1 MQAISDAY
9 KRVQKVVG
17 KKVTLEDLGKI
28 YDAKKH
34 PEVLTLRKVKKML
47 LISLFGAG
55 IISNQ
60 ITLSKFSSLLLT
72 FK

>member
-1 MQAISDAY
+1 MKDLRGKLNENRMQAISDAY

-34 PEVLTLRKVKKML
+34 PEVLTLKK
-47 LISLFGAG
+47 SEKDAF
-55 IISNQ
+55 N
-60 ITLSKFSSLLLT
+60 
-72 FK
+72 